1 MVKRKPQAHCNR
13 VCGRFFVKLRNSRK
27 LNLYSLGCF
36 EFSFCLFLEIIHQKR
51 NLGHLIGLREKNMK
65 KKIKMFALIVAVIV
79 SLTSITIGFVMCNRK
94 SDNSNEIKSE
104 CYENSDIQLTIDQ
117 KDFTT
122 TESLQTIT
130 GSFESTSEVKN
141 IEYTVEVMTYSSKG
155 ESLEVDETGK
165 AEIVGDKWSI
175 KDLRLVPDNNRI
187 TITLNTIDGK
197 SECKVI
203 NITYDRGYEYDYKDS
218 DLKYDSKRDIYFVDN
233 LILITFENNI
243 SESRK
248 MEIVESIDGKV
259 VGRINSLDYFQVK
272 INKVFSLDELENL
285 CKKVAQISEVSDVN
299 YERIFINNLEN
310 QSYSP
315 NDKWD
320 GSQDWNEN
328 NPKGANWW
336 CEAIKLPSAWEYND
350 RFLRIKIGIADSGFD
365 LKHEDLNIF
374 SPSSK
379 EEKRNTKT
387 KNGHGTHVA
396 GIIGATANNNIG
408 ITGIVW
414 NKKLLGYD
422 LTPSKSMVEWINEF
436 IDKGILRKDD
446 KFYRTQILNSISTLV
461 ESDVKVINYSQGL
474 SWVEHDDT
482 AYECSKAMSKLL
494 SKGYDFIV
502 VQSAGNETITA
513 EKNGFFCSINKDNC
527 YSGKNSVSYDEIKN
541 RIIVVANAEIT
552 DDGYQLH
559 GGSDGSNY
567 GNRVDI
573 AAPGTNI
580 YSTINNNEYDYYT
593 GTSMAA
599 PMVTGVAGLV
609 WSVNPNF
616 TGDKVKK
623 IICDSTDRVARSN
636 PKNTADMLNYRFL
649 NAKLA
654 VEKAIS
660 ITDEKLY
667 NECTLKFIS
676 SDTKKTMLSKGT
688 LYKLI
693 DENKDEYKEYK
704 SFDYCDKFEI
714 DLANGSY
721 RVDVIPIDEEH
732 EKTSATFHINDC
744 GEYEHTISI
753 DKKVTT
759 TSKPVN
765 STTYVNK
772 EYGWSVELPEEWNN
786 YGLVVDNSV
795 NPILLTGADTVNF
808 CHKETYYS
816 YGNGGIFS
824 ILACPLKDY
833 NNISDSS
840 FYTKITENKEY
851 VYLCHEFDIQ
861 FDTPL
866 SREKYDRLL
875 NEYNILHKAKDSIL
889 ESFKLLN

>member
-13 VCGRFFVKLRNSRK
+13 VCGYFFVKLRNSRK
-27 LNLYSLGCF
+27 LNLYSLDCF
-36 EFSFCLFLEIIHQKR
+36 DFSFCLFLEIIHQKR
-51 NLGHLIGLREKNMK
+51 NLGHLIGLRGKNMK
-65 KKIKMFALIVAVIV
+65 KIIKISALIMAVIV
-79 SLTSITIGFVMCNRK
+79 SLTSITIGIVMCNRK
-94 SDNSNEIKSE
+94 SDNSNEIKSD

-155 ESLEVDETGK
+155 DSLEVDETGN
-165 AEIVGDKWSI
+165 AEIIDDKWNI
-175 KDLRLVPDNNRI
+175 KDLKLVPDNNKI

-197 SECKVI
+197 STCKVI
-203 NITYDRGYEYDYKDS
+203 NITYDSGYEYDYKDS
-218 DLKYDSKRDIYFVDN
+218 DLKYDSKRDIYFVNN
-233 LILITFENNI
+233 LILITFENNV
-243 SESRK
+243 SENKK
-248 MEIVESIDGKV
+248 MEIVKSIGGEV
-259 VGRINSLDYFQVK
+259 VGRINPIDYFQVK
-272 INKVFSLDELENL
+272 VEKVSSVDELEKI
-285 CKKVAQISEVSDVN
+285 CDKVKNYSEVLDAN
-299 YERIFINNLEN
+299 IERIFDTTFNS
-310 QSYSP
+310 QSFVPS
-315 NDKWD
+315 DTWED
-320 GSQDWNEN
+320 SQRWNEDK
-328 NPKGANWW
+328 PAGSNWW
-336 CEAIKLPSAWEYND
+336 CEAIKLPSAWEYNE
-350 RFLRIKIGIADSGFD
+350 RFSKIKIGIADSGFD
-365 LKHEDLNIF
+365 ENHEDLNIYF
-374 SPSSK
+374 PNDL
-379 EEKRNTKT
+379 ELKRNK
-387 KNGHGTHVA
+387 KNDHGTHVA
-396 GIIGATANNNIG
+396 GIIGASANNNKG
-408 ITGIVW
+408 ITGILW
-414 NKKLLGYD
+414 NKKLICCD
-422 LTPSKSMVEWINEF
+422 INHPFSISEY
-436 IDKGILRKDD
+436 IDKGFKGRG
-446 KFYRTQILNSISTLV
+446 FCNTQIIKSLTTLV
-461 ESDVKVINYSQGL
+461 YSKAKIINYSQGL
-474 SWVEHDDT
+474 TNEDDDTINYT

-494 SKGYDFIV
+494 SKGYDFVV
-502 VQSAGNETITA
+502 VQAAGNEKTTA

-541 RIIVVANAEIT
+541 RIIVVANAEMT
-552 DDGYQLH
+552 DEGYQLH

-609 WSVNPNF
+609 WSVNPDF
-616 TGDKVKK
+616 TGEKVKK
-623 IICDSTDRVARSN
+623 IICDSTTKVARSN

-693 DENKDEYKEYK
+693 DENKDEYKKYK

-753 DKKVTT
+753 DKKATT
-759 TSKPVN
+759 TSKPLSSSIYIN
-765 STTYVNK
+765 NK
-772 EYGWSVELPEEWNN
+772 YGWSVELPKEWSE
-786 YGLVVDNSV
+786 YGTVVEDNEYGV
-795 NPILLTGADTVNF
+795 VYF
-808 CHKETYYS
+808 YHKEIYENS
-816 YGNGGIFS
+816 
-824 ILACPLKDY
+824 
-833 NNISDSS
+833 
-840 FYTKITENKEY
+840 KIGF
-851 VYLCHEFDIQ
+851 VFDIGALPY
-861 FDTPL
+861 DEYEEL
-866 SREKYDRLL
+866 SKVHPRIGKLDENSDYVFFWTGPTDLQVDINSSDFDRLYE
-875 NEYNILHKAKDSIL
+875 EYNILCNTKDSVL